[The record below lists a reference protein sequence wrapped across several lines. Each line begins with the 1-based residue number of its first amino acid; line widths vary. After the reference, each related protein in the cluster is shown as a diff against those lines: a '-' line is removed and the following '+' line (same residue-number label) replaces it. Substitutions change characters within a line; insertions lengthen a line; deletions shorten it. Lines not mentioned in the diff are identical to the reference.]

1 MSMFSPNAWLSRSRL
16 QSNSTA
22 DFSKDSLEGLNYLH
36 QQQSPRGS
44 VLMHQQGEPGCNSL
58 FDDNTAGME
67 KGPRQMHQGSPRSPH
82 SPHTR
87 KSREDD
93 YDDDELLD
101 TFKAD
106 ISLST
111 HQAESLSRAQHVSAG
126 PRSHQQE
133 HRVLVNEHGSR
144 ASNQAFE
151 TTLRKVPSFGNET
164 CISSLSADETN
175 YELDDKTVK
184 SLDAQNQKHSHRS
197 HSQQYQAQGQG
208 PGRHEQQGQG
218 HPIGRQ
224 SSFGRDF
231 CGAFDHLNHMINPVD
246 LMGEDCEDMRYMKH
260 QQMLEDNED
269 LLYMQHQQKLHDQR
283 HQHRRASTGIDHD
296 LMGEACE
303 DMLYMQHQQKLH
315 NQQHQHRRAATALP
329 GPRLLA
335 ERPRPLSQQRSFS
348 GTFRPP
354 SISQRS
360 ISTSSRLPYSSSSNS
375 NKPVAPHATL
385 RECINI
391 TKASDMNNTTSSG
404 HTRVISISG
413 KPQILTAR
421 STSIT
426 VLSGSAATV
435 SSGPQQPLGIVWNGQ
450 DIDNLTGSSP
460 SSPSSRSFRRSQTIG
475 AYGPDGSTSSPQ
487 HGHPSHRS
495 MGSGVSLLTQ
505 DMQSASV
512 GTGYRSTNTSTG
524 RSHLRGMSDAD
535 SSLVKEER
543 SVMDDRTAVS
553 SSRCSTSTAT
563 SRRKKPSFKDEMKF
577 MLKKMVPSPLRKV
590 TTKKNKVNLERS
602 GGCLT

>member
-1 MSMFSPNAWLSRSRL
+1 
-16 QSNSTA
+16 
-22 DFSKDSLEGLNYLH
+22 
-36 QQQSPRGS
+36 
-44 VLMHQQGEPGCNSL
+44 MHQQGEPGCNSL

-67 KGPRQMHQGSPRSPH
+67 KAPRQMHQGSPRSPR
-82 SPHTR
+82 SPHTK
-87 KSREDD
+87 KSREGD

-111 HQAESLSRAQHVSAG
+111 HQAESLSRAQHAGTG
-126 PRSHQQE
+126 PRSHHQD
-133 HRVLVNEHGSR
+133 HRVHVNEHGSR

-151 TTLRKVPSFGNET
+151 TTLQKVPSFGNET

-175 YELDDKTVK
+175 YEGDDKTVK
-184 SLDAQNQKHSHRS
+184 SLDAKHSHSS
-197 HSQQYQAQGQG
+197 HSHQYQAQGQG
-208 PGRHEQQGQG
+208 PGQYEEQGQG
-218 HPIGRQ
+218 RQLGRQ
-224 SSFGRDF
+224 PSFGRDF

-246 LMGEDCEDMRYMKH
+246 LMGEDCEDMLYMQH
-260 QQMLEDNED
+260 QQTLEDED
-269 LLYMQHQQKLHDQR
+269 IRYMQHQQKLRDQR
-283 HQHRRASTGIDHD
+283 HQHRRASTAIDHD

-303 DMLYMQHQQKLH
+303 DVLYMQHQQKLRD
-315 NQQHQHRRAATALP
+315 QQHQHRRAATALP
-329 GPRLLA
+329 GPRLLT

-360 ISTSSRLPYSSSSNS
+360 MSTSSRVPYSSSSHS
-375 NKPVAPHATL
+375 NKPVAAHATL

-450 DIDNLTGSSP
+450 PIDNLIGSSSP

-487 HGHPSHRS
+487 HGHPCHRS

-505 DMQSASV
+505 DMHSASV
-512 GTGYRSTNTSTG
+512 GTGYRSTSTSV
-524 RSHLRGMSDAD
+524 HLRGMSDAD
-535 SSLVKEER
+535 SSLVKEQR
-543 SVMDDRTAVS
+543 SVIDDRTAVS
-553 SSRCSTSTAT
+553 SSHCSASTAT

-590 TTKKNKVNLERS
+590 TAKKNKVNLERS

>member
-22 DFSKDSLEGLNYLH
+22 DFSKDSLEGLNFLH

-67 KGPRQMHQGSPRSPH
+67 QASRPIREGSPRSTH

-87 KSREDD
+87 TSREGD
-93 YDDDELLD
+93 YNDDELLD

-111 HQAESLSRAQHVSAG
+111 HQAESLSRAQHVRAG

-133 HRVLVNEHGSR
+133 HRVHVNEHGSS

-151 TTLRKVPSFGNET
+151 TILRKVPSFGNET

-175 YELDDKTVK
+175 YEVDDKIFL
-184 SLDAQNQKHSHRS
+184 SLDAQNQKRNH
-197 HSQQYQAQGQG
+197 QYQARGQR
-208 PGRHEQQGQG
+208 PGRHEQQEQG
-218 HPIGRQ
+218 HTIGRQ

-231 CGAFDHLNHMINPVD
+231 EGAFDHLNHMINPVD
-246 LMGEDCEDMRYMKH
+246 LMGEDCEDMRYMQH
-260 QQMLEDNED
+260 QQQLEDNED
-269 LLYMQHQQKLHDQR
+269 ILYMEHQQKLHDQR

-296 LMGEACE
+296 LAGEACE

-329 GPRLLA
+329 GPRLLT

-348 GTFRPP
+348 GTFR
-354 SISQRS
+354 S
-360 ISTSSRLPYSSSSNS
+360 ISTSSRVPYSSSTNS
-375 NKPVAPHATL
+375 NKPVAPHASL

-404 HTRVISISG
+404 LTRVISISG

-435 SSGPQQPLGIVWNGQ
+435 SSGPQQSLGIVWNGQ
-450 DIDNLTGSSP
+450 HIGNLTGSSP
-460 SSPSSRSFRRSQTIG
+460 SSPSSRSFRRSQTVG
-475 AYGPDGSTSSPQ
+475 AYGPDGSTSSHQ
-487 HGHPSHRS
+487 HGHLCRRS
-495 MGSGVSLLTQ
+495 MGSGVSHLTQ

-543 SVMDDRTAVS
+543 SVMDDTAVS

-577 MLKKMVPSPLRKV
+577 MLKKMVPTPLRKV
-590 TTKKNKVNLERS
+590 TAKQNKVNLERS